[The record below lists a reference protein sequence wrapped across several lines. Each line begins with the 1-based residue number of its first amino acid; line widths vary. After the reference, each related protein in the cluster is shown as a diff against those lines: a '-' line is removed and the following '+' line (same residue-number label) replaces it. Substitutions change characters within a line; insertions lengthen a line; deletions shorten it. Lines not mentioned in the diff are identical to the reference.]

1 MKQNKLPYSTLQLT
15 DKISD
20 ILSLLQMNSL
30 RGLLRWQP
38 QIRFSVQ
45 NCASVLTF
53 PHRQLHISPLLQL
66 TKNEEKHRRSVEK
79 MTARGEIQQDVVS
92 LDALKALDVEEENLT
107 EDIVKETFSIFPD
120 ETTSDQLFNGIPFK
134 DLPVVLLLL
143 HKNNTRLFAQYAD
156 GRYIWHNT
164 PAYHGFLNAKKRTN
178 VAGQVAGLNM
188 GQRLRGEAD
197 TDTDSVTRIVLQGW
211 ASGPSGSD

>member
-45 NCASVLTF
+45 NSASVLTF
-53 PHRQLHISPLLQL
+53 PHRQLHISPQLQL

>member
-1 MKQNKLPYSTLQLT
+1 
-15 DKISD
+15 
-20 ILSLLQMNSL
+20 MNSL

-45 NCASVLTF
+45 NCASVLTL

>member
-1 MKQNKLPYSTLQLT
+1 
-15 DKISD
+15 
-20 ILSLLQMNSL
+20 MNSL

-45 NCASVLTF
+45 NCASVVTF

-197 TDTDSVTRIVLQGW
+197 TDTD
-211 ASGPSGSD
+211 

>member
-45 NCASVLTF
+45 NSASVLTF

>member
-1 MKQNKLPYSTLQLT
+1 
-15 DKISD
+15 
-20 ILSLLQMNSL
+20 MNSL

-92 LDALKALDVEEENLT
+92 LDALKALDVEEENLN